1 MCPGNL
7 DSATEVL
14 LNDLI
19 QQFPKSGE
27 QSPTKGALD
36 ARSRILTYVSCML
49 SSLAADQC
57 LGDCLRLLQHIE
69 DIDSRNQDDST
80 ALHISAELGL
90 LDSVRSLLML
100 KADIAVKDRENQTP
114 VMKAA
119 SQTACYRLLKCME
132 PAQQCSD
139 AGALPGDEDGGEVEP
154 VMGTLEDVLEL
165 REGMSVVLAKG
176 FESIGD
182 ASGGPLKWKEV
193 GVIYSV
199 SCDSVGVKKS
209 GDYYAWSYSRQ
220 ALSLAEPRDFGWPL
234 LMVAA
239 EAGNVEQISSLLRA
253 KAEVDFCSRRQR
265 TALHVAAYEGKRA
278 VVSALLQGKAS
289 IEAKDDYG
297 RTPLHV
303 AAEQGFAD
311 ILPLLMDSKS
321 EIILGIH
328 DRKRCTVLHYAA
340 TASGEAVRFLVRSKA
355 NLEDRGPLQRTALHL
370 AAVSNRV
377 DCLLALLELKANHH
391 VTDEK
396 GQSALDLCRD
406 DNCKY
411 ILKMSGANGWTP
423 LMVACERGGDEI
435 RQYALEK
442 SIVAAC
448 FKSVLEKESF
458 PVWFQEDIMFYSH
471 LAAKEHK
478 WRWGIL
484 ESTLAQ
490 SADGMQVS
498 KMSPDSPDYSC
509 ALGSEVLEAGIHE
522 WELMVENVRSMWVGI
537 ARGVSE
543 NKLLAA
549 SPTRSGDD
557 GYILVFHSSDCSRP
571 TVYGSKQPKIRSI
584 PKARYGS
591 GDKLTL
597 QLDTKKNILR
607 LKINGAVVVVVSNVD
622 DKGVRPYACMDY
634 TESISMINQVS
645 FVFKAGS
652 AGGDSVSGLNNAL
665 WSEESDALLNEF
677 LLEGSNFVLFP
688 TSSCQILIH
697 LTNLFKLIVFC
708 LSQKIS
714 QFSRDLAPMPRGWK
728 TC

>member
-1 MCPGNL
+1 ML
-7 DSATEVL
+7 S
-14 LNDLI
+14 DLI
-19 QQFPKSGE
+19 QQSPKSGE

-36 ARSRILTYVSCML
+36 ARSKVLTFVSYLL

-100 KADIAVKDRENQTP
+100 KADISVKDRKDETP
-114 VMKAA
+114 AMKAVRHT
-119 SQTACYRLLKCME
+119 SCYRLLTCVEQQWSDTGAETEMLGAGRGEAE
-132 PAQQCSD
+132 PI
-139 AGALPGDEDGGEVEP
+139 
-154 VMGTLEDVLEL
+154 MGTLEDVHAL
-165 REGMSVVLAKG
+165 REGMSVVLARG
-176 FESIGD
+176 FESIQD
-182 ASGGPLKWKEV
+182 ASGGPLKWKEE

-199 SCDSVGVKKS
+199 SNDSVAVKKT
-209 GDYYAWSYSRQ
+209 GDYSGWSYSLQ
-220 ALSLAEPRDFGWPL
+220 ALSLAEPRDCGWSL
-234 LMVAA
+234 LMVAT
-239 EAGNVEQISSLLRA
+239 EAGNVERIRSLLGA
-253 KAEVDFCSRRQR
+253 KAEIDACSRRQR

-278 VVSALLQGKAS
+278 AVIALLEGRAN

-303 AAEQGFAD
+303 AAEQGFTD
-311 ILPLLMDSKS
+311 ILPLLMDTKS

-355 NLEDRGPLQRTALHL
+355 NVEDRGPLQRTALHL
-370 AAVSNRV
+370 AALSNRI

-396 GQSALDLCRD
+396 GRGALDLCRD
-406 DNCKY
+406 ENCKY

-435 RQYALEK
+435 RQYALEN
-442 SIVAAC
+442 STVAAC
-448 FKSVLEKESF
+448 FKSVREKESF
-458 PVWFQEDIMFYSH
+458 PVWFQEDIVFYTQ
-471 LAAKEHK
+471 LAAKKQK

-490 SADGMQVS
+490 SADGMRIS
-498 KMSPDSPDYSC
+498 KMTPDPPDYSC
-509 ALGSEVLEAGIHE
+509 VLGSEVLEPGIHE
-522 WELMVENVRSMWVGI
+522 WELIVDNVRSMWVGI

-543 NKLLAA
+543 NKLLAS
-549 SPTRSGDD
+549 SPTRPGDD

-584 PKARYGS
+584 PNARYSS

-597 QLDTKKNILR
+597 QLDTKRHILR
-607 LKINGAVVVVVSNVD
+607 LKINGAAVVVVSNVD
-622 DKGVRPYACMDY
+622 DNGVRPYACMDY
-634 TESISMINQVS
+634 TESISMIEQVS
-645 FVFKAGS
+645 LVFNAGN
-652 AGGDSVSGLNNAL
+652 AGGGNVSGLDNAL
-665 WSEESDALLNEF
+665 WSVESDALLNEI
-677 LLEGSNFVLFP
+677 LLEGSNF
-688 TSSCQILIH
+688 C
-697 LTNLFKLIVFC
+697 
-708 LSQKIS
+708 
-714 QFSRDLAPMPRGWK
+714 
-728 TC
+728 